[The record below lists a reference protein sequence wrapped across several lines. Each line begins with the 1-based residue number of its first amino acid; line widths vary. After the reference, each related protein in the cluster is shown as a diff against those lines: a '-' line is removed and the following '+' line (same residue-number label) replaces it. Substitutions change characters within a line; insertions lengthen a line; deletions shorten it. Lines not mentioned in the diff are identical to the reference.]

1 MTEDADEDGV
11 DDAGNEPPMRRGVAT
26 AMRSS
31 ESAHTWHQGADDD
44 DADDDDDDDDDADDE
59 GAAVTSK
66 STM

>member
-1 MTEDADEDGV
+1 VTVDAEEEGG

-31 ESAHTWHQGADDD
+31 ESAHTWHQGADDE
-44 DADDDDDDDDDADDE
+44 DDDDADDDDADDE
-59 GAAVTSK
+59 GAAVNSK